1 MADVNILG
9 IFRQESPVHQAIDAL
24 HQAGFGD
31 NQITVLSHRSELA
44 ELTTSGFQSFLSSIG
59 LSQLDTTNVRQSLVD
74 LGVDALQAEQID
86 RRIGDDGAVVAV
98 HPDGRREEALSILN
112 RFTAEGMPGTMEGR
126 TTTEEIPTAGTMAEP
141 ATERPTTPVGAT
153 TEGERTMEL
162 HGEELEVQKH
172 REQVG
177 EVVAHKEVVTEHRT
191 IEVPIRREEV
201 VVERRPIP
209 EGEREAA
216 PGTRIGE
223 GEGEEI
229 RVPVSEEH
237 VEVEKR
243 PVVREE
249 VTVGKR
255 ATEEEK
261 RVEGTVREEE
271 LRVEKEGKA
280 DVHKSGERKD

>member
-24 HQAGFGD
+24 HQAGFSD
-31 NQITVLSHRSELA
+31 DQITVLSHRSELA
-44 ELTTSGFQSFLSSIG
+44 GITSSGFQNFLSSIG

-74 LGVDALQAEQID
+74 LGVDTLQAEQID

-112 RFTAEGMPGTMEGR
+112 RFTTEGTPEEMPA
-126 TTTEEIPTAGTMAEP
+126 AGTTAEP
-141 ATERPTTPVGAT
+141 ATGRPTTPVGAT

-162 HGEELEVQKH
+162 HGEELDVEKH
-172 REQVG
+172 REKVG
-177 EVVAHKEVVTEHRT
+177 EVAAHKEVVTEHRT
-191 IEVPIRREEV
+191 IEVPVRREEV
-201 VVERRPIP
+201 VVERHPIP

-216 PGTRIGE
+216 PGTRL

-249 VTVGKR
+249 VTIGKR

-280 DVHKSGERKD
+280 DVRKSGERTD